1 MPFSTT
7 GEQILRGFCYSFIY
21 IYIYIKCE
29 ASVYMKYSLLT
40 LGQIALSLD
49 VNCHWSV
56 LISQDQL
63 MCCILETRMD
73 INVNKYMKCILVT
86 QKLVHG

>member
-7 GEQILRGFCYSFIY
+7 GEQIVRGFCYLYIY
-21 IYIYIKCE
+21 IYIYIFCLHE
-29 ASVYMKYSLLT
+29 ILSLDT
-40 LGQIALSLD
+40 RSNCTLSLD